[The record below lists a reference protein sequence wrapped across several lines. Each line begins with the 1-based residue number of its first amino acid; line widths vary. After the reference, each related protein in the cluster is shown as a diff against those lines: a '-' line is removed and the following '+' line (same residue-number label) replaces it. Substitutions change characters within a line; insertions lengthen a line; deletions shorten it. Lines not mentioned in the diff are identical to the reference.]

1 MDKKQ
6 IIIDGVDVS
15 GCNELWLNFEKNYD
29 SKCIRFKDVYSQCSY
44 CKDNHNCEYK
54 QLQKEKFENLNN
66 RQIVEDAE
74 NLIYENS
81 ELYKNL
87 KEKEQ
92 ECEQIKEKYE
102 ALKLENQEGYE
113 IVAELKHE
121 CEELKEENEE
131 IKAQRDTYVN
141 LMNVYKNISKS
152 RQDSEIVID
161 YIDKLEKKL
170 KIAEEALND
179 IKNSFFEDEDKEI
192 ITHAESIYYYSKAK
206 EALQKM
212 KEVENEQK

>member
-1 MDKKQ
+1 MTDNEQ
-6 IIIDGVDVS
+6 IIIDGVDIFDTLDKWADLIS
-15 GCNELWLNFEKNYD
+15 QNWCSDEYSTAEIIKNYILD
-29 SKCIRFKDVYSQCSY
+29 I
-44 CKDNHNCEYK
+44 NK
-54 QLQKEKFENLNN
+54 QLVRKT
-66 RQIVEDAE
+66 
-74 NLIYENS
+74 
-81 ELYKNL
+81 
-87 KEKEQ
+87 Q
-92 ECEQIKEKYE
+92 ECEQLKEKYE

-131 IKAQRDTYVN
+131 LKAQRDTYAN
-141 LMNVYKNISKS
+141 LMNVYRNISKG

-161 YIDKLEKKL
+161 YIYKLEKKL

-212 KEVENEQK
+212 KEVK

>member
-1 MDKKQ
+1 MTDKK
-6 IIIDGVDVS
+6 IDRVDIMD
-15 GCNELWLNFEKNYD
+15 CFWFEGT
-29 SKCIRFKDVYSQCSY
+29 I
-44 CKDNHNCEYK
+44 NHNCNLYQNIFGCNKTCREVDIKNCIVK
-54 QLQKEKFENLNN
+54 QFKK
-66 RQIVEDAE
+66 
-74 NLIYENS
+74 
-81 ELYKNL
+81 
-87 KEKEQ
+87 KEQ
-92 ECEQIKEKYE
+92 GCEK
-102 ALKLENQEGYE
+102 
-113 IVAELKHE
+113 
-121 CEELKEENEE
+121 LKEENEE
-131 IKAQRDTYVN
+131 LKAQRDTYAN

-212 KEVENEQK
+212 KEVQND